1 MDLVLKQFD
10 DILLHFTA
18 KRTIDGIDVAI
29 TSTNKD
35 KATYLPLGMKS
46 TNESLTRWLR
56 HRTIPANRA
65 YAQNFLSK
73 NGLSE
78 NDFIGILQIC
88 KGLSLT
94 DCYWVT
100 YPDDPKTFAQ
110 VNLFDNRF
118 SQVLSQ
124 IAFTGYGSSPA
135 SKFRS
140 SPEFTTNG
148 MLPKA
153 WRRKDGKV
161 LLYKGG
167 TSGFA
172 NTGKEPYSEFYAAQ
186 EAEVQQRKLDAEV
199 RKQADADLYRRQ
211 KEAEAKKY
219 EAERA
224 AEAQKFSKQQEAEG
238 IELVG
243 KAEAEAIRQKGLA
256 EAEAMKQK
264 AEAYKQYNDAAVAE
278 MLIKV
283 LPDIAKSVAQPLSS
297 IDKVSI
303 IGGDASGVSGVSGN
317 VPILMA
323 QTMQT
328 VKEATGIDMGEI
340 VRANSI
346 QAKTDRNINIM
357 TQCEQPEN
365 NKEKGG
371 AKAME
376 RVEGGYL
383 IHEKSLNGE
392 KVTHFRPDVTEEE
405 KAIMKGK
412 KAKD

>member
-1 MDLVLKQFD
+1 MDFVLKQFD
-10 DILLHFTA
+10 DVLLDFTA
-18 KRTIDGIDVAI
+18 KRTMDGMDISITAI
-29 TSTNKD
+29 NKD
-35 KATYLPLGMKS
+35 QTERLPLGMAP

-73 NGLSE
+73 NGLRE

-100 YPDDPKTFAQ
+100 HPDDQKTFAE

-153 WRRKDGKV
+153 WRRKEGRV

-186 EAEVQQRKLDAEV
+186 VADAMGIAHISYGLSKWKGQLCSTCELFTSKDVSFVPASTLMEASKISKIIDWYDAHGWKDDLADMLVLDAVIRNTDRHLGNFGFLVDNHTNQLLSPAPIFDNGLSLYCYVMDNDLNNLSEQEKTLAPALYADFDEV
-199 RKQADADLYRRQ
+199 ARHVMGPKQKQELRHLLTFRF
-211 KEAEAKKY
+211 KKHSRY
-219 EAERA
+219 NLSDERM
-224 AEAQKFSKQQEAEG
+224 KMLEG
-238 IELVG
+238 AIQG
-243 KAEAEAIRQKGLA
+243 KARYLLE
-256 EAEAMKQK
+256 
-264 AEAYKQYNDAAVAE
+264 
-278 MLIKV
+278 
-283 LPDIAKSVAQPLSS
+283 SV
-297 IDKVSI
+297 
-303 IGGDASGVSGVSGN
+303 
-317 VPILMA
+317 
-323 QTMQT
+323 
-328 VKEATGIDMGEI
+328 
-340 VRANSI
+340 
-346 QAKTDRNINIM
+346 
-357 TQCEQPEN
+357 
-365 NKEKGG
+365 
-371 AKAME
+371 
-376 RVEGGYL
+376 
-383 IHEKSLNGE
+383 
-392 KVTHFRPDVTEEE
+392 
-405 KAIMKGK
+405 
-412 KAKD
+412 